1 MTSPKTLNTKVAANK
16 LSFPLVTHMVYS
28 DAWFDSYGILNSGWG
43 GGTETPVLGE
53 LNQSKN
59 SKILPRNQE
68 ITNKVLG
75 VALTVALERKER
87 GLREKG
93 EQVSSVQVVK
103 LVKTG

>member
-1 MTSPKTLNTKVAANK
+1 
-16 LSFPLVTHMVYS
+16 
-28 DAWFDSYGILNSGWG
+28 
-43 GGTETPVLGE
+43 